1 MLTLQ
6 ISDFLGLIHRG
17 NAFSLIICNA
27 VYQDQTQLKQSHE
40 SSSDPC
46 HLPFWRFRFNADERV
61 LKTEEN
67 FYLSFLEMETAFK
80 KGLCIIADYLTQ
92 TELAMSSSDQVIQSV
107 TFERR
112 IKLLTELKSNMKAI
126 SKIFYDYVTES
137 KIEPNL
143 WPEYVQSM
151 IGWNING
158 VTSGASGAESIL
170 FHILDEF
177 LHIPGDCA
185 LYRSAVD
192 KRSGIPHYYRCL
204 IDSLKCGRESRFNK
218 LNTAH
223 DGNNPIMKC
232 RDDIVQ
238 CLGMWRLSHAKMSR
252 KYLEQSQMTA
262 SGTVDKIYDEEEES
276 LAARAEAELR
286 QRARE
291 TLRCIN
297 DRNRRRKSLEV
308 CHPDTKR
315 LQYLVSQMQN
325 EKKSYFQTAFEYF
338 RCVFN
343 YKS

>member
-1 MLTLQ
+1 M
-6 ISDFLGLIHRG
+6 
-17 NAFSLIICNA
+17 N
-27 VYQDQTQLKQSHE
+27 
-40 SSSDPC
+40 
-46 HLPFWRFRFNADERV
+46 
-61 LKTEEN
+61 TEET
-67 FYLSFLEMETAFK
+67 FYHSFLQMETAFK

-92 TELAMSSSDQVIQSV
+92 TELAMSSSDKVIQSI

-126 SKIFYDYVTES
+126 SKIYYDYVTES
-137 KIEPNL
+137 KIVPGL
-143 WPEYVQSM
+143 WSKYVQSM

-158 VTSGASGAESIL
+158 IKSGASGAESIL

-204 IDSLKCGRESRFNK
+204 IDSLKCDREFRFNK

-223 DGNNPIMKC
+223 EGSNPIMKC

-238 CLGMWRLSHAKMSR
+238 CLGMWRLSHAKTSR
-252 KYLEQSQMTA
+252 KYLEQSHMTA
-262 SGTVDKIYDEEEES
+262 SGTVDKIYDEDEES
-276 LAARAEAELR
+276 LPDRAEAELR

-297 DRNRRRKSLEV
+297 DRNRRRKSLEI

-315 LQYLVSQMQN
+315 LQYLVAQMQMRKN
-325 EKKSYFQTAFEYF
+325 LIFKQLLNISN
-338 RCVFN
+338 VFLATN
-343 YKS
+343 PRASVW